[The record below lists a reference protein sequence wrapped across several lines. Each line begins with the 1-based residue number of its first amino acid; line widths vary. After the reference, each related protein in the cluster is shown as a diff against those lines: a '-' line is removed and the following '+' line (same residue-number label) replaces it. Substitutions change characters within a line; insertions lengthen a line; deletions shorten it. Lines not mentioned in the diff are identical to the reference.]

1 MQVRKRTFN
10 LRALSIKRDLFFRKL
25 CQISSHPMDL
35 LDLWECC
42 KCDLVRRC
50 LQNSLCLCRGFAN
63 CGGSPGE
70 ESLPCST
77 NCCLMLGPACFWEEE
92 VVSGRKFLRGEW
104 LGFLRALAM
113 LWQAPL
119 TLVKTVSR
127 ASACWEQPC
136 RENVSLKRCLLYIP
150 YVFLQIQHMGARGS
164 YLGPSPGSGL

>member
-1 MQVRKRTFN
+1 MPLQR
-10 LRALSIKRDLFFRKL
+10 LCKL
-25 CQISSHPMDL
+25 WREP
-35 LDLWECC
+35 
-42 KCDLVRRC
+42 R
-50 LQNSLCLCRGFAN
+50 
-63 CGGSPGE
+63 
-70 ESLPCST
+70 
-77 NCCLMLGPACFWEEE
+77 
-92 VVSGRKFLRGEW
+92 GRKPSLFDKLLPDAWPCLFLGRGGGVWQEVFWGEW

-164 YLGPSPGSGL
+164 YLGPSPGSGLRRKVRAHVLFSPSMQEKEILSLFCNVHKVPCFSQR

>member
-92 VVSGRKFLRGEW
+92 VVSGSFLGGMAGIPQSSSNVVAGPADPCEDSIQGLSM
-104 LGFLRALAM
+104 LGAAL
-113 LWQAPL
+113 QRECFIK
-119 TLVKTVSR
+119 TLFTLY
-127 ASACWEQPC
+127 
-136 RENVSLKRCLLYIP
+136 SLC
-150 YVFLQIQHMGARGS
+150 FSSDTAHGS
-164 YLGPSPGSGL
+164 QRIISWTLAW